1 MKFVSNVNLYLKV
14 FSFYLLS
21 VWVKPPIVDINIQG
35 FCKGQKFCFICIIPS
50 GFKVL
55 FFPMENIFFRF
66 VAKFLKVVVI
76 SHSLL
81 LLKFEQP
88 YFIEITYL
96 IFKKLGYNF
105 SQFIKIY
112 HNAKLMFLSVA
123 LRLNSQ
129 NISNSQRD
137 FAIFKYCSSW
147 TSTFLSIHD
156 KDGKLR
162 FFRRQV

>member
-112 HNAKLMFLSVA
+112 HNAKLMFLSVG

-129 NISNSQRD
+129 LVPNSQRD
-137 FAIFKYCSSW
+137 FGIFKYCSSW
-147 TSTFLSIHD
+147 TSEFSPIHH

-162 FFRRQV
+162 FF

>member
-1 MKFVSNVNLYLKV
+1 MKLLSNVNLYLKV
-14 FSFYLLS
+14 FSFYLIS
-21 VWVKPPIVDINIQG
+21 VWVKPPILDINVQG
-35 FCKGQKFCFICIIPS
+35 FCKGQKLCFICIIPG
-50 GFKVL
+50 GFKIL

-66 VAKFLKVVVI
+66 VTKLLKFVVI

-88 YFIEITYL
+88 YFLKITYL
-96 IFKKLGYNF
+96 IFNKLGYNF

-112 HNAKLMFLSVA
+112 HNAKLMFLSVG

-129 NISNSQRD
+129 LVPNSQRD
-137 FAIFKYCSSW
+137 FGIFKYCSSW
-147 TSTFLSIHD
+147 TSKFSPIHH

-162 FFRRQV
+162 FF